1 MTLVIE
7 LEQCFESVAQ
17 VDRRAHSSW
26 SSLSN
31 EWRWRKMKRV
41 NRWPKKK
48 RASEDGRTA
57 TSLYKSAEARDFP
70 KPQAMMTTLDAL
82 TAFATEASLDVTSDQ
97 I

>member
-31 EWRWRKMKRV
+31 EGRWRKMKRV

-48 RASEDGRTA
+48 RASGDGTHRNI
-57 TSLYKSAEARDFP
+57 EVEER
-70 KPQAMMTTLDAL
+70 
-82 TAFATEASLDVTSDQ
+82 
-97 I
+97 

>member
-48 RASEDGRTA
+48 RASGDGTHRNI
-57 TSLYKSAEARDFP
+57 
-70 KPQAMMTTLDAL
+70 
-82 TAFATEASLDVTSDQ
+82 DVEER
-97 I
+97 

>member
-31 EWRWRKMKRV
+31 EWRWRR
-41 NRWPKKK
+41 
-48 RASEDGRTA
+48 
-57 TSLYKSAEARDFP
+57 
-70 KPQAMMTTLDAL
+70 
-82 TAFATEASLDVTSDQ
+82 
-97 I
+97 